1 MEDHYEVLG
10 VAHDASTGDIKR
22 SYRQKLL
29 ELHPDKR
36 VRGDSEDFV
45 KLHEAWKTLS
55 DDEKRREYDAFREQ
69 QKTASNHPINEQ
81 VNLSEM
87 DTSVDGGFT
96 WTCRCGGTYYLHETP
111 GSDTLVGC
119 DMCSFFILVVC

>member
-1 MEDHYEVLG
+1 MENHYEVLG
-10 VAHDASTGDIKR
+10 VSHDASTEDIKR

-36 VRGDSEDFV
+36 VCGDSEDFM

-55 DDEKRREYDAFREQ
+55 DDGSRRQYDAFREQ
-69 QKTASNHPINEQ
+69 QKTTSNHPIHDQ
-81 VNLSEM
+81 VKLSEM
-87 DTSVDGGFT
+87 DTGADGTFT
-96 WTCRCGGTYYLHETP
+96 WPCRCGGTYYLHEVP
-111 GSDTLVGC
+111 VSDTLVGC